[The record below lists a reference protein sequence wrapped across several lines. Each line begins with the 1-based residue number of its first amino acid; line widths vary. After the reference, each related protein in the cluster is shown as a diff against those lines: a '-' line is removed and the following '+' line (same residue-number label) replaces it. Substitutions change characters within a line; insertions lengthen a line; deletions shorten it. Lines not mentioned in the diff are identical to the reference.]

1 MNSSQKYVPRRR
13 LSGEMPFKVLYHAF
27 KYSHALIVSSV
38 RTFLSGVISSFAL
51 LKILS
56 HSAVYPQEPPVLK
69 DLYR

>member
-1 MNSSQKYVPRRR
+1 MNMNSSQKYVPRRR
-13 LSGEMPFKVLYHAF
+13 LSGEMPFKVLYHA
-27 KYSHALIVSSV
+27 LIVSFV
-38 RTFLSGVISSFAL
+38 RAFLSDVISSFAL